1 MIPPQAR
8 TPGRQHGHL
17 CTRDAGS
24 QRLPFSDDAP
34 RNRFLGSLGTL
45 AQSPNQSPQ
54 LNPSLNPTYS
64 TEHLPISTTMP
75 DSPAVSDPADGI
87 STRSCSNA
95 PSTNDI
101 RFSIV
106 TPFIIETDL
115 EAAKSRSRKRK
126 ADREAEANS
135 PGKRLKS
142 SEAPKNRGGRPRKDK
157 PNTPKQPSGPLR
169 LRKSKPVQA
178 YVPPELWKL
187 VLEHSSPALLLRAK
201 NLNRNFYGL
210 LTSGDQLSLWATAR
224 KATYGVD
231 HPNPPAG
238 ISEIQYA
245 DLLEGQGCQGR
256 GCKNNKTRKT
266 YWGFLRRWCETC
278 LETKIVSVSASSQA
292 FSNIQ
297 ANLTII

>member
-1 MIPPQAR
+1 M
-8 TPGRQHGHL
+8 
-17 CTRDAGS
+17 S
-24 QRLPFSDDAP
+24 
-34 RNRFLGSLGTL
+34 
-45 AQSPNQSPQ
+45 
-54 LNPSLNPTYS
+54 
-64 TEHLPISTTMP
+64 
-75 DSPAVSDPADGI
+75 DSPAVSDTGDGI
-87 STRSCSNA
+87 LSSTRSSSKA
-95 PSTNDI
+95 PSTTDI

-106 TPFIIETDL
+106 TPSIIETDL

-135 PGKRLKS
+135 SDKRFKP

-238 ISEIQYA
+238 LSEIQYA

-256 GCKNNKTRKT
+256 GCKNIKTRKT
-266 YWGFLRRWCETC
+266 YWGFLRRWCESC
-278 LETKIVSVSASSQA
+278 LETKIVSVSTLSHPLSNFQA
-292 FSNIQ
+292 D
-297 ANLTII
+297 LTIM